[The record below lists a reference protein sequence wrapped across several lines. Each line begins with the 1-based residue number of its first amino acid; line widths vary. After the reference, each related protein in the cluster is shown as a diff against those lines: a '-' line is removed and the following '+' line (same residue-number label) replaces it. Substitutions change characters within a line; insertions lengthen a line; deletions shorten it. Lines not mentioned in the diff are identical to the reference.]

1 MLACGSCG
9 GGIVE
14 ACSSY
19 YGGIVEAYGGYCGG
33 IVDVIVD
40 VIVDG

>member
-1 MLACGSCG
+1 MLAYGSCG

-14 ACSSY
+14 ACGSCY
-19 YGGIVEAYGGYCGG
+19 RGIVEACGSYYRG

>member
-1 MLACGSCG
+1 MLACSSCG
-9 GGIVE
+9 GGIVKAYSSCCGIIE
-14 ACSSY
+14 ACGSC
-19 YGGIVEAYGGYCGG
+19 CGG

>member
-1 MLACGSCG
+1 MLAYSSCG

-14 ACSSY
+14 AYSSY
-19 YGGIVEAYGGYCGG
+19 GGGIVEACGSCCRG
-33 IVDVIVD
+33 IVDIIVD

>member
-14 ACSSY
+14 ACGSY
-19 YGGIVEAYGGYCGG
+19 CGGIVGACGSCCGG

>member
-1 MLACGSCG
+1 MVEACGSCG

-14 ACSSY
+14 A
-19 YGGIVEAYGGYCGG
+19 YGSCYRGT
-33 IVDVIVD
+33 VDVIVD